1 MEENVFWKR
10 SSDVIIIEDMIL
22 KMSVKNLGKM
32 NGRRLDLGLIW
43 NEKTHGGLDAECPI

>member
-1 MEENVFWKR
+1 MGRATSMRKSVCILEENVFWKR

-32 NGRRLDLGLIW
+32 NGRFNL
-43 NEKTHGGLDAECPI
+43 E